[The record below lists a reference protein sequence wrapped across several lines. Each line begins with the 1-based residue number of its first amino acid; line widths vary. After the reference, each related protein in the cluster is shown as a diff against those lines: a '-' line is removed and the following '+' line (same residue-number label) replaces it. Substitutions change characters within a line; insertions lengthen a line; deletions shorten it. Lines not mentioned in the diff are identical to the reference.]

1 MLVLL
6 RPGILL
12 ITFVSGTLLGMVI
25 AAGGHMCLPA
35 TPLPPRA
42 AIGLQHP
49 AVWSLP
55 VSPSR

>member
-12 ITFVSGTLLGMVI
+12 ITFVSGILLGMVI
-25 AAGGHMCLPA
+25 AAGRHVCLPA